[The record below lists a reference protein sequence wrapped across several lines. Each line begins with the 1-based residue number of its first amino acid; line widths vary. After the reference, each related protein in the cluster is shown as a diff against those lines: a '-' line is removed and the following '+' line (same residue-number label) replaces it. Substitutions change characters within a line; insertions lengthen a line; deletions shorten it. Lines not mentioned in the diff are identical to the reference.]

1 VIHNWCIA
9 INNWIKFPTFYQSM
23 DQISPRRDKKLG
35 PVPLNGIIEG
45 ATGDTSQFEVYFAVN
60 EK

>member
-1 VIHNWCIA
+1 
-9 INNWIKFPTFYQSM
+9 M

-45 ATGDTSQFEVYFAVN
+45 ATGDTSQFEVYFGVN